1 MKVVWNNVEIMEG
14 NWYNNNETRHNS
26 MKKTYLMEPMKRLEQ
41 LDDYDYILYKLLF
54 HGAATFSKEKPASLI
69 TLKNTNK
76 RLNALGLWDKYK
88 DQIGKTT
95 RTSYYEMKRDENHVV
110 ILFFHKRLLEVII
123 ENSENIEF
131 LERFGYDSKMNLI
144 EALQHLSS
152 RFVDKCPHE
161 VGLFLGYHL
170 EDVVE
175 YIKETDGTGIVVG
188 YWKVYTKAD
197 EAIRK
202 FKRYDQAR
210 AKVTEG
216 ILSGLSPMKTAL
228 ILVS

>member
-1 MKVVWNNVEIMEG
+1 
-14 NWYNNNETRHNS
+14 

-69 TLKNTNK
+69 TLKNSTK
-76 RLNALGLWDKYK
+76 RLNVLFLWDKYK
-88 DQIGKTT
+88 NQIGKTT

-110 ILFFHKRLLEVII
+110 ILFFHNQLLEGII
-123 ENSENIEF
+123 EDSDNIEF
-131 LERFGYDSKMNLI
+131 LKRFGYDSEMNLI
-144 EALQHLSS
+144 EVLQHLSS
-152 RFVDKCPHE
+152 RFVEQCPHE

-175 YIKETDGTGIVVG
+175 YIKETDGKGIVVG
-188 YWKVYTKAD
+188 YWKVYTKAE
-197 EAIRK
+197 EAISK

-210 AKVTEG
+210 ATVTEG